1 MSAAAEAG
9 EAGIDLLRIARAF
22 DFPRPEFW
30 EQVEGRAVG
39 ELIEP
44 AEAKQPGGAGH
55 VIPRRTQA
63 EREDE
68 YQDAFDIDGTPL
80 YEGFHRGAEGREG
93 ILEDV
98 MRFYAFFDLRLSE
111 NQRDYPDH
119 LVTELEFLAFLAM
132 QEANAGAQGKDHRP
146 FQRAQRDFIARHLG
160 IWLPSLKR
168 RVAERC
174 PASSVYSGL
183 AAALH
188 EFVQSRHQ
196 WLQKE
201 LEGGMS

>member
-1 MSAAAEAG
+1 MSAIAEAAEIATS
-9 EAGIDLLRIARAF
+9 LSRMARAF

-30 EQVEGRAVG
+30 DQVEGRAMS
-39 ELIEP
+39 ELIGPVEAP
-44 AEAKQPGGAGH
+44 AHGAR
-55 VIPRRTQA
+55 VIPGRTQA
-63 EREDE
+63 EREED
-68 YQDAFDIDGTPL
+68 YQDAFDVDDSPL

-98 MRFYAFFDLRLSE
+98 MRFYGFFDLHLNE
-111 NQRDYPDH
+111 NERDYPDH
-119 LVTELEFLAFLAM
+119 LVAELEFLAVLAL
-132 QEANAGAQGKDHRP
+132 QEANAKAHGKDPRP

-168 RVAERC
+168 RIAERC

-183 AAALH
+183 AAALL

>member
-1 MSAAAEAG
+1 MSAIAKGVEIATS
-9 EAGIDLLRIARAF
+9 LSRMARAF

-30 EQVEGRAVG
+30 DQVEGRAMS
-39 ELIEP
+39 ELIGQVEAP
-44 AEAKQPGGAGH
+44 AHGAR
-55 VIPRRTQA
+55 VIPGRTQA
-63 EREDE
+63 EREED
-68 YQDAFDIDGTPL
+68 YQDAFDIDDSPL

-98 MRFYAFFDLRLSE
+98 MRFYAFFDLHLNE
-111 NQRDYPDH
+111 NERDYPDH
-119 LVTELEFLAFLAM
+119 LVAELEFLAFLAL
-132 QEANAGAQGKDHRP
+132 QEANAKAHGKDPRP

-160 IWLPSLKR
+160 VWLPSLKR
-168 RVAERC
+168 RIAERC
-174 PASSVYSGL
+174 PASSVYSRL